1 MNKGDQ
7 KLRTKIKALETEYT
21 HLVKSETSTLA
32 EMQRID
38 EIEQLIP
45 YVQAIKW
52 EIVRERLTQPEPRVT
67 VNATNK
73 LNRYTT
79 L

>member
-7 KLRTKIKALETEYT
+7 KLRTKIAALETEYT

-52 EIVRERLTQPEPRVT
+52 EIVRERLTRPTQG
-67 VNATNK
+67 
-73 LNRYTT
+73 
-79 L
+79 

>member
-1 MNKGDQ
+1 MNKP
-7 KLRTKIKALETEYT
+7 KPTLATRIKALKTEYT
-21 HLVKSETSTLA
+21 HLVKSETSTLK

-52 EIVRERLTQPEPRVT
+52 EIVRERLTRPEQ
-67 VNATNK
+67 K
-73 LNRYTT
+73 
-79 L
+79 

>member
-1 MNKGDQ
+1 MNKPKPTLATRI
-7 KLRTKIKALETEYT
+7 KLLETEYT

-52 EIVRERLTQPEPRVT
+52 EIVRERLLQPEQR
-67 VNATNK
+67 
-73 LNRYTT
+73 
-79 L
+79 

>member
-7 KLRTKIKALETEYT
+7 KLRTRIKALETEYT
-21 HLVKSETSTLA
+21 TLVKSETSTLR

-45 YVQAIKW
+45 YVREIKW
-52 EIVRERLTQPEPRVT
+52 EIVRERLLQPEHS
-67 VNATNK
+67 K
-73 LNRYTT
+73 
-79 L
+79 

>member
-1 MNKGDQ
+1 MNK
-7 KLRTKIKALETEYT
+7 TKPTLATRIKALETEYT
-21 HLVKSETSTLA
+21 HLVKSETSTLK

-52 EIVRERLTQPEPRVT
+52 EIVRERLTRPEQ
-67 VNATNK
+67 K
-73 LNRYTT
+73 
-79 L
+79 

>member
-1 MNKGDQ
+1 MTT
-7 KLRTKIKALETEYT
+7 TKPTLATRIKALETEYT

-52 EIVRERLTQPEPRVT
+52 EIVRERLTRPEQ
-67 VNATNK
+67 K
-73 LNRYTT
+73 
-79 L
+79 